1 MAAQAERESVRQR
14 AQDALKAG
22 DYRSAHSL
30 LRYLIRQDPKDMEA
44 RRMLA
49 GLQSQQVRSSEPP
62 RKAQPA
68 ATQRGPLWGF
78 RSLSMVGALALLL
91 LLVIALMMPGGA
103 ILASKDSATAPS
115 SSVVNLR
122 LEGVS
127 LDGGQEVTPTTVITV
142 LQSVQETETT
152 GAVQETETTDGS
164 VTTITVVTTST
175 VATGPVIPGQG
186 GICIS
191 GFIIDRYHKASG
203 AGWTVTLTSEDGEV
217 VTLEAD
223 ANGQFDFEDLAGG
236 TYMVTLDVPDGWRAF
251 TPASFAVTLS
261 GEGTDCADVR
271 FKVEALPCLIVTKL
285 DAGGQAGLSK
295 KAGIPGW
302 EMTATQ
308 GDIRLTAVTD
318 GQGRCYFYDLLPGKW
333 TVTEESKVGWRPASN
348 YGYEQ
353 SITLASPTKPGQC
366 ESLTFVNEQVHEGC
380 IQVQKVDAV
389 GVPLKDWKITLV
401 RDDGTQPSLTTYTDS
416 AGYAVFD
423 KLAMGQWTVT
433 EAENSWWRPVD
444 ATEQA
449 VNVTVPGHCETVVFA
464 NEPLGCVDGYKINHL
479 EQGLS
484 RWTVMAFNEATG
496 EVFTTTT
503 DSNGYFMFKGLT
515 LGAWTISEEIP
526 EGWEPVTPP
535 EFVVEVKEPFVCEPV
550 RFKNKTNY
558 ACVDVF
564 KTDYTDGSGLP
575 GWEISVKPAYGG
587 EAVTGQTDG
596 TGWVRFNGLTPGSYV
611 ISEEAQAGWLPVTN
625 ESVTVALSA
634 SGTCEVIEFVN
645 IQDTAPPP
653 KAVKPKPKP
662 TPKPKPPKK
671 YCPPPPKKGCTT
683 YYTVKKCDT
692 LYSIARRNG
701 TTVRRLTRANGLA
714 NPNVIYVGEVLC
726 IK

>member
-78 RSLSMVGALALLL
+78 RSLSMVGASALLL
-91 LLVIALMMPGGA
+91 LLVIALMMPEGA
-103 ILASKDSATAPS
+103 ILASKDSAAAPS

-122 LEGVS
+122 LVGAA
-127 LDGGQEVTPTTVITV
+127 LDGGQEVTPTTTV
-142 LQSVQETETT
+142 TAPMMMVVE
-152 GAVQETETTDGS
+152 AETETTDGTE
-164 VTTITVVTTST
+164 TTITVVTTST

-191 GFIIDRYHKASG
+191 GFIIDRYHQSTG
-203 AGWTVTLTSEDGEV
+203 AGWTVTLTSEDGKA

-223 ANGQFDFEDLAGG
+223 STGKFDFEDLAGG

-261 GEGTDCADVR
+261 GEGTDCAAVR
-271 FKVEALPCLIVTKL
+271 FKVEALPCLVVTKL
-285 DAGGQAGLSK
+285 DAGGQAGLPK

-318 GQGRCYFYDLLPGKW
+318 GQGRCYFYDLLPGTW

-353 SITLASPTKPGQC
+353 SIALASPTKPGQC
-366 ESLTFVNEQVHEGC
+366 QSLTFVNEQVHEGC

-433 EAENSWWRPVD
+433 EAENSWWRSVG

-479 EQGLS
+479 EQGLP
-484 RWTVMAFNEATG
+484 RWTVTAFNEATG

-503 DSNGYFMFKGLT
+503 DSDGYFMFKGLT
-515 LGAWTISEEIP
+515 LGAWTVSEEIP

-535 EFVVEVKEPFVCEPV
+535 EFVVEVRKPFVCEPV

-575 GWEISVKPAYGG
+575 GWEISVEPAYGG
-587 EAVTGQTDG
+587 EAVIGQTDG
-596 TGWVRFNGLTPGSYV
+596 TGWVRFNGLTPGSYIV
-611 ISEEAQAGWLPVTN
+611 SEEAQAGWLPVTD
-625 ESVTVALSA
+625 ESTTVTLLA
-634 SGTCEVIEFVN
+634 SGSCEVIEFVN
-645 IQDTAPPP
+645 IQETAPPP
-653 KAVKPKPKP
+653 KKVKPKPKP

-671 YCPPPPKKGCTT
+671 YCPPPPKKGCAT

-692 LYSIARRNG
+692 LYSIAKRYG
-701 TTVRRLTRANGLA
+701 TTTKRLTRANRLA

>member
-44 RRMLA
+44 RKMLA
-49 GLQSQQVRSSEPP
+49 GLQSQQVSSSAPP

-68 ATQRGPLWGF
+68 ATQRGPLWRF

-91 LLVIALMMPGGA
+91 LLVIALMMPEGA
-103 ILASKDSATAPS
+103 ILASKDSAAAPL

-122 LEGVS
+122 LEEVS
-127 LDGGQEVTPTTVITV
+127 LDGGQEVTPTGTVTAPMIIIE
-142 LQSVQETETT
+142 ETETT
-152 GAVQETETTDGS
+152 GAVQETETSDG
-164 VTTITVVTTST
+164 TETMITVVTTST

-186 GICIS
+186 GVCIS

-203 AGWTVTLTSEDGEV
+203 AGWTVTLTSEDGET

-223 ANGQFDFEDLAGG
+223 AHGQFDFEDLAGG

-251 TPASFAVTLS
+251 TPASFPVTLS
-261 GEGTDCADVR
+261 GEGTDCAAVR
-271 FKVEALPCLIVTKL
+271 FKVEALPCLIVSKL
-285 DAGGQAGLSK
+285 DAGGQAGLPG

-318 GQGRCYFYDLLPGKW
+318 GQGRCYFYDLLPGTW

-353 SITLASPTKPGQC
+353 SIALTSPTKPGQC
-366 ESLTFVNEQVHEGC
+366 ESLKFVNEQVHEGC

-433 EAENSWWRPVD
+433 EAENNWWRALG

-479 EQGLS
+479 EQGLP
-484 RWTVMAFNEATG
+484 RWTVTAFNEATG

-503 DSNGYFMFKGLT
+503 DSDGYFMFKGLT
-515 LGAWTISEEIP
+515 LGAWTISEDIP

-535 EFVVEVKEPFVCEPV
+535 EFVVEVKEPFTCEPV
-550 RFKNKTNY
+550 RFKNRTNY

-575 GWEISVKPAYGG
+575 GWEISIEPAYGG

-596 TGWVRFNGLTPGSYV
+596 TGWVRFNGLVPGSYI
-611 ISEEAQAGWLPVTN
+611 ISEESQAGWLPVSD
-625 ESVTVALSA
+625 ESVNVTLEA
-634 SGTCEVIEFVN
+634 SGSCEVIEFVN
-645 IQDTAPPP
+645 IQETAPPP
-653 KAVKPKPKP
+653 KKVKPKPA
-662 TPKPKPPKK
+662 PKPKPPQT
-671 YCPPPPKKGCTT
+671 GCTKK
-683 YYTVKKCDT
+683 YTVKKCDT
-692 LYSIARRNG
+692 LYSIARRHG
-701 TTVRRLTRANGLA
+701 TTVKRLTKINGLA
-714 NPNVIYVGEVLC
+714 NPNVIYVGQVLC